1 MNPRNAFCM
10 FLAEKIRPGC
20 AKEAFKIASKEWK
33 VLPEIQKRPYK
44 QLYKQKRDEYSTALE
59 KLTDE
64 QKDDLEQ
71 GRKQTNRAKQMR
83 KLKKELSALTAD
95 RPKHMNPY
103 NYFLIHESKNLT
115 GKTLIELSKMCS
127 AKWKTMTDAQKKP
140 YLSKV
145 KDLSAEMQQWKNKVA
160 EDGRDVQIRELKKQ
174 IAEMKE

>member
-1 MNPRNAFCM
+1 MYI
-10 FLAEKIRPGC
+10 AEKVQLEGRPG
-20 AKEAFKIASKEWK
+20 KEVILTASKEWN
-33 VLPEIQKRPYK
+33 VLPEIQKRPYE
-44 QLYKQKRDEYSTALE
+44 QLYKQKRDEYLTAFE

-71 GRKQTNRAKQMR
+71 GRKLARKQANRAKQIR
-83 KLKKELSALTAD
+83 KLKKELSALKAD
-95 RPKHMNPY
+95 RPKLMNPY
-103 NYFLIHESKNLT
+103 RSFLSHESKNLT
-115 GKTLIELSKMCS
+115 GKTLIEKSKWCS